1 MVTMCVVGGLK
12 VAVMNVEVSAGVFQ
26 QFLMRERY
34 ISAVH
39 DSLYNNYITL

>member
-1 MVTMCVVGGLK
+1 MVTMCVAGGLK
-12 VAVMNVEVSAGVFQ
+12 VAIMNVEVSAGVFQ

-39 DSLYNNYITL
+39 DSLYNNYIML